1 MANKTLYAL
10 DGNTGKSYPLKLVDN
25 GDGTYS
31 LSVSGATGGGG
42 VTGDFIFDANGL
54 LKVGLYTQLDST
66 NDSVTA
72 AQGNA
77 GSATSGWYTRFARPS
92 TSGLTEAA
100 INAAASG
107 DNTIVAA
114 VAAQTV
120 RVMKLFLTVAQACT
134 LTFKSGAGTSLT
146 GAITLSAGASIVL
159 DLDGEPWFT
168 TGSGSAFVINLSA
181 AVQMS
186 GRIYY
191 TQS

>member
-1 MANKTLYAL
+1 MANKTLYVQ
-10 DGNTGKSYPLKLVDN
+10 DGNTGKSYPLKLIDN

-31 LSVSGATGGGG
+31 LSTSGTSGGG
-42 VTGDFIFDANGL
+42 VTGDFVFDANGL

-77 GSATSGWYTRFARPS
+77 GSSASGWFTRFARPS

-114 VAAQTV
+114 VTAQTI
-120 RVMKLFLTVAQACT
+120 RVMKIFLVVAQACT
-134 LTFKSGAGTSLT
+134 LTFKSGAGTALT
-146 GAITLSAGASIVL
+146 GAITLAAGGSFVL

-186 GRIYY
+186 GRVYY